1 LLLSLVLLLELTAE
15 LMVVLQLAQ
24 HPVKLVVVLQ
34 LALLLLV

>member
-24 HPVKLVVVLQ
+24 HSVELLE
-34 LALLLLV
+34 LLLV